1 MKMTEELN
9 ISMTIDVKSKTLY
22 IGEEDSSGAVYGYDK
37 IEDLTEQIKNYL
49 ENYYTKEIEVN
60 GELFKISEYVELI
73 YDFLK
78 EQSDTEWIDLEK
90 LKVLQDKGLVIP
102 GDRPTDLMN
111 KLDHLLEKIW
121 DGLEDIPFYE
131 RDGEQYIEE
140 DYLDFEEGT
149 SREDIWH
156 WFDERHS
163 KGVHFLLYEYET
175 GKEKVGF
182 TEVYERIPEDKRDE
196 NLFYYECR
204 TCDGETTIERRV
216 TLDFLKTF
224 ITDKEIL
231 GDTEY
236 IDEKELFNNSKY
248 KMLDDSDVYD
258 KVNNKLNNELE
269 EEEEQ

>member
-1 MKMTEELN
+1 MLEELN

-22 IGEEDSSGAVYGYDK
+22 IGEEDSSGAVYKYDK

-49 ENYYTKEIEVN
+49 ENYYTKEIETN
-60 GELFKISEYVELI
+60 GELFKTAEDVDLI
-73 YDFLK
+73 CSFLK

-90 LKVLQDKGLVIP
+90 LKILQDKGIVIP
-102 GDRPTDLMN
+102 GDRPSDLMN

-121 DGLEDIPFYE
+121 NGLEDIPFYE

-175 GKEKVGF
+175 NNN
-182 TEVYERIPEDKRDE
+182 IED
-196 NLFYYECR
+196 
-204 TCDGETTIERRV
+204 
-216 TLDFLKTF
+216 
-224 ITDKEIL
+224 
-231 GDTEY
+231 
-236 IDEKELFNNSKY
+236 
-248 KMLDDSDVYD
+248 
-258 KVNNKLNNELE
+258 ELE